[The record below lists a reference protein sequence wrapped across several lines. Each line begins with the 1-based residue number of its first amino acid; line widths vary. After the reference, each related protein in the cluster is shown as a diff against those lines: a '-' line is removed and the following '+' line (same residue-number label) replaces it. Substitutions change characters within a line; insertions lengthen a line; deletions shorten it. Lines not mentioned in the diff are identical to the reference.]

1 MLNTELNRTGETRRF
16 AGGTNQNLLQQVS
29 IQSSPIFVVGCPRSG
44 TSVLSLSMGLH
55 PDLWVSAES
64 NFLVNVVND
73 AKAAHAQC
81 TTRGPR
87 HWLSKESVGLE
98 EYLQAHGLGI
108 NALYM
113 SRSGGKRWVDQTPE
127 YMLIA
132 RELAVT
138 FPQAR
143 FLHLVRDGRDVVNS
157 MINSGFP
164 VEWANS
170 FTKACQAWNRFTD
183 AGVEFEG
190 FVPERILRLHH
201 EEIKADPESQ
211 FKRICAF
218 LELDYDESMIQYYA
232 KKKVVNSSFKQKG
245 TTKSSWRKSWTQGQY
260 DYFSKACSGNMQS
273 FDYEVEDVP
282 LPAGGPGDNARTE
295 PGLPQVRFGEGF
307 YPDEGGM
314 VWSRRK
320 AVFTLTKPPEA
331 ERAAF
336 AFRVSCSLGAY
347 YDAFPFVSTLRLD
360 GEVIGRIPF
369 QQDNHSMPLL
379 LDLNGDDSEVEIEI
393 ETPAGFVP
401 SKVSDTPDDR
411 ELSLLF
417 SLEAVELV
425 QDGEKRTVTG
435 SGVAVSARS

>member
-1 MLNTELNRTGETRRF
+1 
-16 AGGTNQNLLQQVS
+16 
-29 IQSSPIFVVGCPRSG
+29 
-44 TSVLSLSMGLH
+44 
-55 PDLWVSAES
+55 
-64 NFLVNVVND
+64 
-73 AKAAHAQC
+73 
-81 TTRGPR
+81 
-87 HWLSKESVGLE
+87 
-98 EYLQAHGLGI
+98 
-108 NALYM
+108 
-113 SRSGGKRWVDQTPE
+113 
-127 YMLIA
+127 
-132 RELAVT
+132 
-138 FPQAR
+138 
-143 FLHLVRDGRDVVNS
+143 
-157 MINSGFP
+157 
-164 VEWANS
+164 
-170 FTKACQAWNRFTD
+170 
-183 AGVEFEG
+183 
-190 FVPERILRLHH
+190 
-201 EEIKADPESQ
+201 
-211 FKRICAF
+211 
-218 LELDYDESMIQYYA
+218 
-232 KKKVVNSSFKQKG
+232 
-245 TTKSSWRKSWTQGQY
+245 
-260 DYFSKACSGNMQS
+260 
-273 FDYEVEDVP
+273 
-282 LPAGGPGDNARTE
+282 
-295 PGLPQVRFGEGF
+295 
-307 YPDEGGM
+307 M